1 MSLGKREIRLW
12 HFYYGWIIVGVAMV
26 SMAFWFGIRATF
38 SVFYVALLEE
48 FSWSRGQAAGVQ
60 SMALITYTIMAPI
73 AGGLIDRFGPRRI
86 IVPGILLLASALI
99 LCSSIKTLGQFY
111 LLYGGLVGIGVT
123 SVAIVS
129 YTAILAHWFE
139 EKRGLANG
147 LAVSGIGLGTFI
159 FVPLSQYCIS
169 LWGWRLTFVILGG
182 LVLIILL
189 SLNALLLRHKPQD
202 LGLYPDGI
210 KEGEQ
215 PKDGQPEVM
224 DFAWSKTDWT
234 LKSAF
239 RTGRFWYL
247 MIFPFLAAIVIYVIL
262 VHHVRFLVDKGI
274 DKTMAAFIFGLVG
287 IISLA
292 FRIFWGWL
300 SDYIGREKTYTLGAM
315 CIFLGICSLILLE
328 ISGERQ
334 LVFPFIILFGAGWG
348 VTAPMFMSVAADL
361 FQGRGFGLIYG
372 ILEGVIGIGGALGAW
387 VPGFIFDKTQ
397 SYQWAFGLA
406 AFMAILSCLF
416 VWLAAPRK
424 VRSTRRKTKVMD
436 EDSG

>member
-1 MSLGKREIRLW
+1 MSLIKREIRLW
-12 HFYYGWIIVGVAMV
+12 NFYYGWILVGVAMV

-38 SVFYVALLEE
+38 SVFYVALLED
-48 FSWSRGQAAGVQ
+48 FSWSRGEAAGVQ
-60 SMALITYTIMAPI
+60 SMALVTYTIMAPI
-73 AGGLIDRFGPRRI
+73 VGGLIDRFGPRRI
-86 IVPGILLLASALI
+86 IVPGILLLASGLI

-111 LLYGGLVGIGVT
+111 LLYGVVVGTGVT

-129 YTAILAHWFE
+129 YAAILAHWFE
-139 EKRGLANG
+139 KKRGLANG

-215 PKDGQPEVM
+215 PKDGELEVM
-224 DFAWSKTDWT
+224 DFTWSETDWT

-247 MIFPFLAAIVIYVIL
+247 MFFSFLVAIVIYVIL
-262 VHHVRFLVDKGI
+262 VHHVRFFVDKGI
-274 DKTMAAFIFGLVG
+274 DKTMAAFIFSLVG

-292 FRIFWGWL
+292 FRVFWGWI
-300 SDYIGREKTYTLGAM
+300 SDFIGREKAYTLGAM

-334 LVFPFIILFGAGWG
+334 LVYLFIIFFGAGWG
-348 VTAPMFMSVAADL
+348 VTGSMFISVAADL

-387 VPGFIFDKTQ
+387 VPGFIYDKTQ

-406 AFMAILSCLF
+406 AFMTMLSCLF

-424 VRSTRRKTKVMD
+424 VRSTRRKARVMD
-436 EDSG
+436 KD

>member
-1 MSLGKREIRLW
+1 MSLRKSEIRLW

-38 SVFYVALLEE
+38 SVFYVALLED
-48 FSWSRGQAAGVQ
+48 FSWTRGQAAGVQ

-73 AGGLIDRFGPRRI
+73 VGGLIDRFGPRRI
-86 IVPGILLLASALI
+86 IVPGVLLLTLGLI
-99 LCSSIKTLGQFY
+99 LCSSITTLAQFY
-111 LLYGGLVGIGVT
+111 LLYGVLVGTGVT

-129 YTAILAHWFE
+129 YTAILTHWFE
-139 EKRGLANG
+139 RKRGLANG

-169 LWGWRLTFVILGG
+169 LWGWRLTFAILGA

-189 SLNALLLRHKPQD
+189 SLNALLLRHKPQE

-215 PKDGQPEVM
+215 RKERELELM
-224 DFAWSKTDWT
+224 DFARSETDWT
-234 LKSAF
+234 LQSAW

-247 MIFPFLAAIVIYVIL
+247 MIFPFLAAIVMYAIH
-262 VHHVRFLVDKGI
+262 VHHVRFLVDQGI
-274 DKTMAAFIFGLVG
+274 DKTTAALIFGLLG
-287 IISLA
+287 IISSA

-300 SDYIGREKTYTLGAM
+300 SDLIGREKTYTLGTM

-328 ISGERQ
+328 ISGERHFV
-334 LVFPFIILFGAGWG
+334 LPFIIFFGAGWG

-361 FQGRGFGLIYG
+361 FRGRGFGLIYG

-387 VPGFIFDKTQ
+387 VPGFIFDRTQ
-397 SYQWAFGLA
+397 SYQWAFGLVA
-406 AFMAILSCLF
+406 SMIILSCVF

-424 VRSTRRKTKVMD
+424 ISAMIVKN
-436 EDSG
+436 

>member
-1 MSLGKREIRLW
+1 
-12 HFYYGWIIVGVAMV
+12 VG
-26 SMAFWFGIRATF
+26 T
-38 SVFYVALLEE
+38 
-48 FSWSRGQAAGVQ
+48 
-60 SMALITYTIMAPI
+60 
-73 AGGLIDRFGPRRI
+73 
-86 IVPGILLLASALI
+86 
-99 LCSSIKTLGQFY
+99 
-111 LLYGGLVGIGVT
+111 GVT

-129 YTAILAHWFE
+129 YTAILTHWFE
-139 EKRGLANG
+139 RKRGLANG

-169 LWGWRLTFVILGG
+169 LWGWRLTFAILGA

-189 SLNALLLRHKPQD
+189 SLNALLLRHKPQE

-215 PKDGQPEVM
+215 RKERELELM
-224 DFAWSKTDWT
+224 DFARSETDWT
-234 LKSAF
+234 LQSAW

-247 MIFPFLAAIVIYVIL
+247 MIFPFLAAIVMYAIH
-262 VHHVRFLVDKGI
+262 VHHVRFLVDQGI
-274 DKTMAAFIFGLVG
+274 DKTTAALIFGLLG
-287 IISLA
+287 IISSA

-300 SDYIGREKTYTLGAM
+300 SDLIGREKTYTLGTM

-328 ISGERQ
+328 ISGERHFV
-334 LVFPFIILFGAGWG
+334 LPFIIFFGAGWG

-361 FQGRGFGLIYG
+361 FRGRGFGLIYG

-397 SYQWAFGLA
+397 SYQWAFGLVA
-406 AFMAILSCLF
+406 SMIILSCVF

-424 VRSTRRKTKVMD
+424 ISAMIVKN
-436 EDSG
+436 

>member
-1 MSLGKREIRLW
+1 MSLSKREIRLW

-48 FSWSRGQAAGVQ
+48 FSWSRGDTAGVQ

-73 AGGLIDRFGPRRI
+73 VGGLIDRFGPRRI
-86 IVPGILLLASALI
+86 IVPGILLLASGLI

-111 LLYGGLVGIGVT
+111 LLYGVLMATGVT
-123 SVAIVS
+123 SIAIVS
-129 YTAILAHWFE
+129 YTVILAHWFE
-139 EKRGLANG
+139 RKRGLANG
-147 LAVSGIGLGTFI
+147 IAVSGIGLGTFI

-169 LWGWRLTFVILGG
+169 VWGWRDTFVILGG

-189 SLNALLLRHKPQD
+189 SVNTLLLRHKPQE

-215 PKDGQPEVM
+215 PKEEDLEAM
-224 DFAWSKTDWT
+224 DLAWSETDWT
-234 LKSAF
+234 FKSALT
-239 RTGRFWYL
+239 TGRFWYL
-247 MIFPFLAAIVIYVIL
+247 MIFCFLAVIVIYTIL
-262 VHHVRFLVDKGI
+262 VHHVRFLVDQGI
-274 DKTMAAFIFGLVG
+274 DKTTAALIFSLTG
-287 IISLA
+287 IISAA

-300 SDYIGREKTYTLGAM
+300 SDLIGREKTYTLGAM
-315 CIFLGICSLILLE
+315 SIFLGVCSLTLLE
-328 ISGERQ
+328 IFGDRQ
-334 LVFPFIILFGAGWG
+334 LVYPFIIFFGAGWG

-387 VPGFIFDKTQ
+387 MPGFIFDKTQ

-406 AFMAILSCLF
+406 AFMTIASCLF

-424 VRSTRRKTKVMD
+424 VRNTRRKAKIMGKD
-436 EDSG
+436 